1 MRVLKFL
8 FALALT
14 VLVHVLLARL
24 WPESVEVLDLFLI
37 LTVLVAVGGRSAPAI
52 AAGVAAGFA
61 RDTFSG
67 GLYGLHGFADTL
79 IGYLV
84 ARVAQRI
91 DLDNLPAVGLATA
104 VATLAQK
111 VVLIVLGLAFSGLGE
126 TPEPL
131 WVLVQAGLNGLLAG
145 LLYSLGGRLR
155 RLRSAAE
162 RRRLSRLR
170 L

>member
-1 MRVLKFL
+1 MRVLKFV

-14 VLVHVLLARL
+14 VLAHVLLARV
-24 WPESVEVLDLFLI
+24 WPESVEGLDLFLI
-37 LTVLVAVGGRSAPAI
+37 LTVLVAVEGRSGSAI
-52 AAGVAAGFA
+52 AAGTAAGFA
-61 RDTFSG
+61 RDNFSG
-67 GLYGLHGFADTL
+67 GPFGLHAFADTL

-91 DLDNLPAVGLATA
+91 DLDNLPAVGLTTA
-104 VATLAQK
+104 LATLAQK
-111 VVLIVLGLAFSGLGE
+111 VVLIALGLAFSGIGKA
-126 TPEPL
+126 PDPL
-131 WVLVQAGLNGLLAG
+131 WVLAQAGINGLLAG
-145 LLYSLGGRLR
+145 LFYSLGGRLR